1 MVSVSGTHPPLPEVK
16 GVAKW
21 EDDTQTLSKATR
33 ALKPLIMAI
42 GHHRHRNE
50 VRLGPSQAAFQCKIL
65 FDHPAGVSK
74 NLVESGFNAENDT
87 NGGIVLHC
95 I

>member
-1 MVSVSGTHPPLPEVK
+1 MVSVSGTRPPLPEVK
-16 GVAKW
+16 GVANW

-33 ALKPLIMAI
+33 ALIMAI
-42 GHHRHRNE
+42 GHHCHRNE

-74 NLVESGFNAENDT
+74 NLVAENDT